1 MRHQVRRY
9 NEDELMNKQA
19 RKAAAALDWIYATYQ
34 VDREEL
40 ASIAALKA
48 IDPETDIIAMCDVF
62 TDIAYEQQEEQ
73 DAKQHP
79 AAVTANTVVHLK
91 LNGQWYVV
99 NENVMKDVLQ

>member
-1 MRHQVRRY
+1 MSKYKRQ
-9 NEDELMNKQA
+9 
-19 RKAAAALDWIYATYQ
+19 AAALNWIYETYQ
-34 VDREEL
+34 VDRDEL
-40 ASIAALKA
+40 EAIAGLKA

-99 NENVMKDVLQ
+99 NESIMNEVLQ

>member
-1 MRHQVRRY
+1 MS
-9 NEDELMNKQA
+9 KQA
-19 RKAAAALDWIYATYQ
+19 RKAAAALKYVYETYG
-34 VDREEL
+34 VDLAEL
-40 ASIAALKA
+40 GAIAALKA
-48 IDPETDIIAMCDVF
+48 IDPETDIVALCDVF
-62 TDIAYEQQEEQ
+62 TDIALEQQEEQ